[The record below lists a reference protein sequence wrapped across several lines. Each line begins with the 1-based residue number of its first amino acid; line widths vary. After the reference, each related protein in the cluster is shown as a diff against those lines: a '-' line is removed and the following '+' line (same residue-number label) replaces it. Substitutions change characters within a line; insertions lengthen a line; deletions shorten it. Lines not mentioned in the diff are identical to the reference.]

1 MNGALSLSKNFPQLP
16 CPRIIRCFA
25 AINKKIYCLTKEKKF
40 PRVGVIFLSYGE
52 IARAREAVFR
62 CNDFSFSLT
71 GAAMGKS
78 FVVAKNLVYLPL
90 EKGIIRIFAAI
101 NSKIGK

>member
-1 MNGALSLSKNFPQLP
+1 MRRSFDVKNFP
-16 CPRIIRCFA
+16 
-25 AINKKIYCLTKEKKF
+25 Y
-40 PRVGVIFLSYGE
+40 
-52 IARAREAVFR
+52 
-62 CNDFSFSLT
+62 SLT